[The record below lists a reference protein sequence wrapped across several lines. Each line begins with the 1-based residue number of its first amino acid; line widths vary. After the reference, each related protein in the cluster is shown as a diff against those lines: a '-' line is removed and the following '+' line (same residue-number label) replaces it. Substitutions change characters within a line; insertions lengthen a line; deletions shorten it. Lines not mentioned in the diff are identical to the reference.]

1 MEDVGGVQYVVNELL
16 TFVIH
21 KLQYMPP
28 DSVTQLC
35 VGFYDYQIIERA
47 SKLLFELCG
56 SGSREDRYRRRQGEH
71 KKMATM
77 RDIIALVQ
85 RRNNELPVT
94 FVAHN
99 LSNLP
104 PVTFDSI
111 DVCVLLSRMEHV
123 RLEMDA
129 LKAVVSTQTSV
140 CDDIVQVLKGNSKPS
155 ETQSN
160 RAFEH
165 FARTVESPPA
175 RIVESSPARSV
186 ESSPARTVESS
197 PARTVE
203 SSPARSVE
211 SSPARTVESSPARSV
226 ESSPARTVESS
237 PARTV
242 ESPPARIVESPP
254 ALTVESS
261 PARTVESSPA
271 RTLESSPAR
280 TVELPPARTVE
291 SPPARTVESPPA
303 RTVES
308 PPDRTVESPPDRTVE
323 SPLARTVESPQ
334 ARTVESPPARTV
346 ESSPACTAESPPA
359 RTVESSPARI
369 VESSPARIVASSPA
383 RIVESSPARIVESS
397 SARTVESPS
406 ARIVVSSPARIVE
419 SWPARTVESPP
430 ARTVES
436 PPARTVESS
445 PARTVESSPARIVES
460 SPARTV
466 ESPPARV
473 VESPPAS
480 AHDQHTLGDWST
492 VVKRK
497 KVSQPMMSE
506 NHPKRGN
513 NHVRRNDRG
522 STVIGKATGLHI
534 RAANKRLANVFVSRL
549 APDLSCDDMSRHIEE
564 VLRMKPIVELV
575 KATSSYS
582 SFHLTC
588 ECQDPKA
595 FLDERIWPEGSLVR
609 WWRADKRNNPIS
621 TASNE
626 LRSDDEILATTD
638 AAL

>member
-111 DVCVLLSRMEHV
+111 DVCVLLSRMEHM

-155 ETQSN
+155 ETQST

-165 FARTVESPPA
+165 FARTVESPPD
-175 RIVESSPARSV
+175 
-186 ESSPARTVESS
+186 RTVESS
-197 PARTVE
+197 PAR
-203 SSPARSVE
+203 
-211 SSPARTVESSPARSV
+211 
-226 ESSPARTVESS
+226 
-237 PARTV
+237 
-242 ESPPARIVESPP
+242 
-254 ALTVESS
+254 TVESS

-280 TVELPPARTVE
+280 TVELPPAHTVESPPARTVE

-308 PPDRTVESPPDRTVE
+308 PPDRTVESPPDHTVE
-323 SPLARTVESPQ
+323 SPP

-346 ESSPACTAESPPA
+346 ESPPARTVESPPAHTVESPPARIVASPPARTVESPPARIVESSPACTVESPPACTVESPPA

-369 VESSPARIVASSPA
+369 VESSPARIV
-383 RIVESSPARIVESS
+383 ESSP
-397 SARTVESPS
+397 ARTVESPS

-419 SWPARTVESPP
+419 SSPARTVESPP

-445 PARTVESSPARIVES
+445 PARTVESPPARIVES

-513 NHVRRNDRG
+513 NQVRRNDRG

-609 WWRADKRNNPIS
+609 WWRADKRNNPIT

-626 LRSDDEILATTD
+626 LRSDDESIATTD
-638 AAL
+638 AAV

>member
-94 FVAHN
+94 CVAHN

-111 DVCVLLSRMEHV
+111 DVCVLLSRMEHM

-155 ETQSN
+155 ETQST

-165 FARTVESPPA
+165 FART
-175 RIVESSPARSV
+175 
-186 ESSPARTVESS
+186 
-197 PARTVE
+197 
-203 SSPARSVE
+203 
-211 SSPARTVESSPARSV
+211 V

-242 ESPPARIVESPP
+242 ESPPAR
-254 ALTVESS
+254 
-261 PARTVESSPA
+261 
-271 RTLESSPAR
+271 
-280 TVELPPARTVE
+280 TVE
-291 SPPARTVESPPA
+291 SPSARTVESPPA

-323 SPLARTVESPQ
+323 SP
-334 ARTVESPPARTV
+334 
-346 ESSPACTAESPPA
+346 
-359 RTVESSPARI
+359 
-369 VESSPARIVASSPA
+369 
-383 RIVESSPARIVESS
+383 
-397 SARTVESPS
+397 
-406 ARIVVSSPARIVE
+406 
-419 SWPARTVESPP
+419 PARTVESPP

-436 PPARTVESS
+436 PPARTVESPPAHTVESPPARIVESSPDRIVESSPDRIVESSPACTVESPPACTVESSPARIVESSPARIVESSSARIVESPSARIVVSSPARIVESS
-445 PARTVESSPARIVES
+445 PARTVESPPARTVESPPARIVESSPARTVESPPARTVESSPARTVESPPARIVES

-506 NHPKRGN
+506 NQPKRGN
-513 NHVRRNDRG
+513 NQVRRNDRG

-609 WWRADKRNNPIS
+609 WWRADKRNNPIT

-626 LRSDDEILATTD
+626 LRSDDEIIATTD
-638 AAL
+638 AAV